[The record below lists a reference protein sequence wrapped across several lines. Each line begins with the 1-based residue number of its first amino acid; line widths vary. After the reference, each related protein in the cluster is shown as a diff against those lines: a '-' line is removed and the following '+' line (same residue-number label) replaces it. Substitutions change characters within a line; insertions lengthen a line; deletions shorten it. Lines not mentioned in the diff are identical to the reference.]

1 MKDDKQDGI
10 ALVRS
15 SSAMVYDA
23 KCCACKH
30 GAGWNSQGLPQTSA
44 LVPAELRQQRPC
56 EVSQQSYM
64 SGNSSLVAED
74 IKWPVPVKPKLRE
87 GKQTNRKCKL
97 SSVCFRPRGAKEIR
111 VTAETLTP
119 HPLLFCPWAD
129 AELQD
134 LWEPKVNHR
143 KGLFSISWEQN
154 LYKKSDDMF
163 LDWP

>member
-44 LVPAELRQQRPC
+44 LVPAELRPQRPC

-74 IKWPVPVKPKLRE
+74 IK
-87 GKQTNRKCKL
+87 
-97 SSVCFRPRGAKEIR
+97 
-111 VTAETLTP
+111 
-119 HPLLFCPWAD
+119 
-129 AELQD
+129 
-134 LWEPKVNHR
+134 
-143 KGLFSISWEQN
+143 
-154 LYKKSDDMF
+154 
-163 LDWP
+163 